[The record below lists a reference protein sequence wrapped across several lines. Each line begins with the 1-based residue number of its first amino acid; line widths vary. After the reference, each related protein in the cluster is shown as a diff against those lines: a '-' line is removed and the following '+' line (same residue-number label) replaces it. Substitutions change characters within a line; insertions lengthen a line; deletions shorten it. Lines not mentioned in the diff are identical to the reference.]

1 MPPHL
6 KMVYLIYLLTIII
19 GIYVVYNNLPVL
31 INIGIPDN
39 QLKLGKFLVSLLP
52 TVVGFFMIY
61 FGISSFYSI
70 LNKNKR

>member
-6 KMVYLIYLLTIII
+6 KMAYLIYLLTVLI
-19 GIYVVYNNLPVL
+19 GIYVVYNNLSVL

-61 FGISSFYSI
+61 FGITSFYSI